1 MTTFSAPCRHGTFSM
16 VRARQV
22 RRSGQGEALGE
33 HIDFFLDQM
42 IGWLLPIDDFDA
54 DHQTR
59 ASDIAGQSRRRCN
72 LAKRFAPLVR
82 KRVRWAISIT

>member
-1 MTTFSAPCRHGTFSM
+1 
-16 VRARQV
+16 
-22 RRSGQGEALGE
+22 
-33 HIDFFLDQM
+33 M